1 MGARI
6 VRIGANSGE
15 ADSVADGFAE
25 TSEARVAEAQASA
38 DTRDTAET
46 VSTNSTEADF
56 ILSNEDRASVSRLL
70 GHPGLWRA
78 GEIKEAK
85 ETPEITPSGFD
96 TLDRHLPGGGWPR
109 AGLCEFMIPSAGM
122 GELRLLLPALKALSQ
137 QARWIAWIN
146 PPFIPYAPALKAA
159 GVDIDKILLIHP
171 KTHKDAL
178 WALERATRSGTCS
191 AALAWLDDGQ
201 LKNKDTQRLQVAAR
215 QGGTLSCLI
224 RPEKARYDSSMAEL
238 RLAVQPATNTG
249 LENTSTDP
257 QRATADCGEALKVSI
272 LKRRGG
278 WPIEALEVP
287 LRSGRRP
294 AEIREQL
301 SLWRQWRRAEVSS
314 VREPIEQLPPFGHRP
329 ATPERHITH

>member
-1 MGARI
+1 MGDQVMGEQI
-6 VRIGANSGE
+6 VRIGSNSGDTSGSISGDTENTE
-15 ADSVADGFAE
+15 ADSSHGN
-25 TSEARVAEAQASA
+25 QA
-38 DTRDTAET
+38 T
-46 VSTNSTEADF
+46 
-56 ILSNEDRASVSRLL
+56 ASVSNLL
-70 GHPGLWRA
+70 DHPGLWRA
-78 GEIKEAK
+78 GELQETRGAK
-85 ETPEITPSGFD
+85 ETPETTQSGFD
-96 TLDRHLPGGGWPR
+96 VLDRHLPGGGWPQ

-137 QARWIAWIN
+137 QARWIAWVN

-224 RPEKARYDSSMAEL
+224 RPEKARHDSSMAEL
-238 RLAVQPATNTG
+238 RLAVRPSTAIGTGAMPGAIDASTNQ
-249 LENTSTDP
+249 S
-257 QRATADCGEALKVSI
+257 RTAADQNDALTVSI

-314 VREPIEQLPPFGHRP
+314 VREPLEQLPPFGHRP
-329 ATPERHITH
+329 ATPESHITH